1 MAERIAVLGAGS
13 WGMAVADLLDRGGHA
28 VTLWEFDESE
38 FRKLVKHRGQPEKLS
53 DFQLG
58 PSIALTNDLQ
68 SAVSTASLLVLAIP
82 SQSLRSALR
91 GIRDVLPGTGVVNL
105 AKGIEVRTLK
115 RMSEVIAEELGV
127 DPRLVAT
134 LSGPSHAEEV
144 VRGMPTAVVAAGVSR
159 DFTAKLQEIFSN
171 ASFRVYQSDDL
182 VGVELGGSLKNII
195 AIGAGIAEGLG
206 MGDNTLGAILT
217 RGLAE
222 ITRLGVAMGAQPE
235 TFAGLSG
242 IGDLITTCVSRHSR
256 NRFVGDRIGRGE
268 RLENV
273 LAGMTMVAE
282 GVQTTRS
289 GHELAGQHEVEMPIT
304 DQVYHVLFEGKAPA
318 EAVEQLMERKLKPEI
333 WK

>member
-13 WGMAVADLLDRGGHA
+13 WGMAVADLLDRGGHP
-28 VTLWEFDESE
+28 VTLWEFDPGE
-38 FRKLVKHRGQPEKLS
+38 FAKLVKHRGQPDKMS
-53 DFQLG
+53 DFQLA
-58 PSIALTNDLQ
+58 PSIVLTNDLQ
-68 SAVSTASLLVLAIP
+68 SAVSEASLLVLAIP

-91 GIRDVLPGTGVVNL
+91 NVKGLPADVGVVNL
-105 AKGIEVRTLK
+105 AKGIEIRTLK
-115 RMSEVIAEELGV
+115 RMSEVISEELGIE
-127 DPRLVAT
+127 PRLVST

-144 VRGMPTAVVAAGVSR
+144 VRGMPTAVVAAGTSGE
-159 DFTAKLQEIFSN
+159 FTAKLQEIFSD

-182 VGVELGGSLKNII
+182 IGVELGGSLKNII

-222 ITRLGVAMGAQPE
+222 ITRLGVAMGALPE

-256 NRFVGDRIGRGE
+256 NRFVGDRIGHGE
-268 RLENV
+268 RLEDI

-289 GHELAGQHEVEMPIT
+289 GYELAGLYDVEMPLT
-304 DQVYHVLFEGKAPA
+304 SQVYQVLFEGKAPA
-318 EAVEQLMERKLKPEI
+318 EAVGQLMERKLKPEI

>member
-38 FRKLVKHRGQPEKLS
+38 FRKLVKHRGQPDKLS
-53 DFQLG
+53 DFQLAS
-58 PSIALTNDLQ
+58 SIELTNDLQ
-68 SAVSTASLLVLAIP
+68 SAVMAASLLVLVVP

-91 GIRDVLPGTGVVNL
+91 GVGKLPSGTGVVNL
-105 AKGIEVRTLK
+105 AKGIEIKTLK
-115 RMSEVIAEELGV
+115 RMSEVMTEELGI

-159 DFTAKLQEIFSN
+159 DFTAKLQEIFSD

-222 ITRLGVAMGAQPE
+222 ITRLGVAMGALPE

-256 NRFVGDRIGRGE
+256 NRFVGDKIGRGE
-268 RLENV
+268 RLEDI

-289 GHELAGQHEVEMPIT
+289 GYELASLYEVEMPIT
-304 DQVYHVLFEGKAPA
+304 DQVYRVLFEGKAPA
-318 EAVEQLMERKLKPEI
+318 EAVGQLMERKLKPEI

>member
-38 FRKLVKHRGQPEKLS
+38 FRKLVKHRGQPDKLS
-53 DFQLG
+53 DFQLAS
-58 PSIALTNDLQ
+58 SIELTNDLQ
-68 SAVSTASLLVLAIP
+68 SAVMAASLLVLVVP

-91 GIRDVLPGTGVVNL
+91 GVGKLPSGTGVVNL
-105 AKGIEVRTLK
+105 AKGIEIKTLK
-115 RMSEVIAEELGV
+115 RMSEVMTEELGI

-159 DFTAKLQEIFSN
+159 DFTAKLQEIFSD

-222 ITRLGVAMGAQPE
+222 ITRLGVAMGALPE

-242 IGDLITTCVSRHSR
+242 IGDLITTCVARHSL
-256 NRFVGDRIGRGE
+256 NLFVGDKIGRGE
-268 RLENV
+268 RLEDI

-289 GHELAGQHEVEMPIT
+289 GYELAGLYEVEMPIT
-304 DQVYHVLFEGKAPA
+304 DQVYRVLFEGKAPA
-318 EAVEQLMERKLKPEI
+318 EAVGQLMERKLKPEI

>member
-38 FRKLVKHRGQPEKLS
+38 FRKLVKHRGQPDKLS
-53 DFQLG
+53 DFQLAS
-58 PSIALTNDLQ
+58 SIELTNDLQ
-68 SAVSTASLLVLAIP
+68 SAVMAASLLVLVVP

-91 GIRDVLPGTGVVNL
+91 GVGKLPSGAGVVNL
-105 AKGIEVRTLK
+105 AKGIEIKTLK
-115 RMSEVIAEELGV
+115 RMSEVMTEELGI

-159 DFTAKLQEIFSN
+159 DFTAKLQEIFSD

-222 ITRLGVAMGAQPE
+222 ITRLGVAMGALPE

-256 NRFVGDRIGRGE
+256 NRFVGDKIGRGE
-268 RLENV
+268 RLEDI

-289 GHELAGQHEVEMPIT
+289 GYELAGLYEVEMPIT
-304 DQVYHVLFEGKAPA
+304 DQVYRVLFEGKAPA
-318 EAVEQLMERKLKPEI
+318 EAVGQLMERKLKPEI

>member
-13 WGMAVADLLDRGGHA
+13 WGMAMADLLNRGGHA

-38 FRKLVKHRGQPEKLS
+38 YRKLVEHRGQPDKLS
-53 DFQLG
+53 DFQLAS
-58 PSIALTNDLQ
+58 SIALTNDLQ
-68 SAVSTASLLVLAIP
+68 SAVSTASLMVLAVP

-91 GIRDVLPGTGVVNL
+91 NINELPAGVGVVNL
-105 AKGIEVRTLK
+105 AKGIEIRTLK
-115 RMSEVIAEELGV
+115 RMSEVISEELGI
-127 DPRLVAT
+127 DPQRVAT

-159 DFTAKLQEIFSN
+159 EFTARLQEIFSD
-171 ASFRVYQSDDL
+171 ASFRVYQSHDL
-182 VGVELGGSLKNII
+182 IGVELGGSLKNII

-222 ITRLGVAMGAQPE
+222 ITRLGVAMGALPE

-256 NRFVGDRIGRGE
+256 NRFVGDRIGRGG
-268 RLENV
+268 RLEDI

-289 GHELAGQHEVEMPIT
+289 GHELAGLYQVEMPIT
-304 DQVYHVLFEGKAPA
+304 SQVYQVLFEGKAPD
-318 EAVEQLMERKLKPEI
+318 EAVGQLMERKLKPEI